1 MGLRYRVL
9 GVVGERYYEHFNLL
23 KKQVAAF
30 EYLKLMKAGTE
41 IFNIDESILRT
52 TDHRKRGWV

>member
-9 GVVGERYYEHFNLL
+9 GVVGERYHEHLNLL